1 MGTALAAIALST
13 VGGVSLAFVPAI
25 GPAGWA
31 FVRTFGVVASVGV
44 VALHLLPEAYE
55 HLGLWAF
62 VYALVG
68 VSAPALAERG
78 VERARRSVRR
88 SAAAFWVGLVGLAAH
103 SVVDGLTLFEL
114 ERGQA
119 RPALVAFAA
128 HLAPV
133 SAVVAVQALALFGR
147 GGAIAASL
155 GLALAAALGVALGSA
170 AAGGAASGAGDA
182 ARPFVT
188 AVASGLLLHVVL
200 HGAGERERAA
210 VREAPRAVTLA
221 VVCAV
226 ALVALPLVLSS
237 S

>member
-13 VGGVSLAFVPAI
+13 VGGVSLAFVPAF

-44 VALHLLPEAYE
+44 VALHLLPEAYDV
-55 HLGLWAF
+55 LGAWALL
-62 VYALVG
+62 YAVAGLA
-68 VSAPALAERG
+68 APALAERAF
-78 VERARRSVRR
+78 ERARRSVRR

-103 SVVDGLTLFEL
+103 SVVDGLMLLEL

-147 GGAIAASL
+147 RGAIAASV
-155 GLALAAALGVALGSA
+155 ALAVAAVAGVALG
-170 AAGGAASGAGDA
+170 GAVSGFADA

-210 VREAPRAVTLA
+210 VREAPRAVVLA
-221 VVCAV
+221 VVCAI
-226 ALVALPLVLSS
+226 ALVALPLVLPSV
-237 S
+237 

>member
-13 VGGVSLAFVPAI
+13 LGGVSLAFVPAV

-44 VALHLLPEAYE
+44 VALQLLPEAYE
-55 HLGLWAF
+55 LLGAWALL
-62 VYALVG
+62 YAALG
-68 VSAPALAERG
+68 VLAPALAERA

-88 SAAAFWVGLVGLAAH
+88 SAAAFWVGMVGLAAH
-103 SVVDGLTLFEL
+103 AVVDGLMLLEL

-147 GGAIAASL
+147 GGAVAATV
-155 GLALAAALGVALGSA
+155 GLAVAACLGVALG
-170 AAGGAASGAGDA
+170 GAASSLADA
-182 ARPFVT
+182 ARPIVT
-188 AVASGLLLHVVL
+188 ALASGLLLHVVL
-200 HGAGERERAA
+200 HGAGERERDAVRAAPAA
-210 VREAPRAVTLA
+210 VALA
-221 VVCAV
+221 VVCAL
-226 ALVALPLVLSS
+226 ALVALPLVLPSG
-237 S
+237 